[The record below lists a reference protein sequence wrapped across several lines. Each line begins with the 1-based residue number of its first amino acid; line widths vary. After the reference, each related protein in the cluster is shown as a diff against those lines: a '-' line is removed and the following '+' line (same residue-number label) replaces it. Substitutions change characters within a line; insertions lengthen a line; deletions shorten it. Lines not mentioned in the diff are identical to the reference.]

1 MKRWKGNILVH
12 PLLIAGFSACSWASE
27 MPVLDSMAEHVSPLT
42 TIYIIVHPPPLGV
55 DPADVVVEVGPED
68 MGVEAGLED
77 VGVEVGPEDVGVE
90 VGPEDLGV
98 EVGPEDVGVEV
109 GPEVAV
115 EEKTGVP
122 VSHAM
127 EPPQASPGSGVPLHV
142 QDDYRRRLGR

>member
-27 MPVLDSMAEHVSPLT
+27 TPVLDSIAEHVSPLT
-42 TIYIIVHPPPLGV
+42 TIYVIVHPPPPLGV

-68 MGVEAGLED
+68 

-90 VGPEDLGV
+90 VGL
-98 EVGPEDVGVEV
+98 
-109 GPEVAV
+109 EVAV

-122 VSHAM
+122 VLHVM

>member
-1 MKRWKGNILVH
+1 MNVLVQ

-27 MPVLDSMAEHVSPLT
+27 TPVLDSMAEHVSPLT
-42 TIYIIVHPPPLGV
+42 TIYVIVHPPPLGV

-68 MGVEAGLED
+68 MGVEVGLED
-77 VGVEVGPEDVGVE
+77 VGVEM
-90 VGPEDLGV
+90 GPEDLGV

-142 QDDYRRRLGR
+142 QDDYRRQLGR